1 MQPQNPNTQRPEN
14 HPYMPYGYQNPNMMP
29 PIYGMQYPYNH
40 PYMPYGYQ
48 PVPGNS
54 SLPSHVNFPN
64 IEPTSEPNTP
74 RFSSGST
81 DIPQFS
87 TQISLGELGGDTPH
101 SFEAP
106 TQQSAKKGNYAS
118 WTFEENKLLLT
129 GYFHYSTD
137 SELGSNQKGD
147 TFWGK
152 ISDYVNENSDR
163 GIQRNIVKC
172 QSHFRDLN
180 KKISNFVGCY
190 SAATRERRSGWSDN
204 DYISKGLELY
214 SENQGRDATKKKA
227 RASSSKS
234 STSRKSKVT
243 IQEELSDLAS
253 RRDANEQY
261 RATQVS
267 AIQEYNRNKKLEM
280 WLSLKNK
287 EARDDEDEAAYT
299 RDHGAAHQ
307 RLMAD
312 YFDESCTYSDMQF
325 RRRYRMKR
333 SLFLRIVDALSNY
346 DNYFTLRRDNSKN
359 LGLSPI
365 QKCTAA
371 IRMLAYG
378 VAAEACDEYVKIGE
392 STTIE
397 CTRNFCDGVIALFQ
411 DEYLRRPNVEDVQRL
426 LQVGQERGFP
436 GMIGSIDCMHWQ
448 WKNCPNAWQGTLN
461 DINVLDRS
469 PVFDD
474 IESGEAPEVNFIV
487 NRRQYN
493 RAYYLADGIY
503 PKWPVFVQS
512 IQLPQGNKAQLFAKQ
527 QESYRMDV
535 ERAFGVLQ
543 ARFAII
549 RQPARMWDI
558 EVLGKIM
565 RACIILHNMIV
576 EDERD
581 TYLRNWENI
590 DFEPS
595 NNASASSS
603 SSFNVQTQ
611 VLPQFEVHVQA
622 RAESDIHTRADLRDR
637 AKHIQL
643 KKDLVEHIWQ
653 KFGAT
658 FE

>member
-214 SENQGRDATKKKA
+214 SENQGTKFQLLDEWKLVRHQPKYITGATESGSSGSKRKSGSDDVDSAIHSLVRPEGRDATKKKA

-243 IQEELSDLAS
+243 IDK
-253 RRDANEQY
+253 
-261 RATQVS
+261 TMTTHC
-267 AIQEYNRNKKLEM
+267 I
-280 WLSLKNK
+280 
-287 EARDDEDEAAYT
+287 
-299 RDHGAAHQ
+299 
-307 RLMAD
+307 
-312 YFDESCTYSDMQF
+312 
-325 RRRYRMKR
+325 
-333 SLFLRIVDALSNY
+333 
-346 DNYFTLRRDNSKN
+346 TLQN
-359 LGLSPI
+359 
-365 QKCTAA
+365 Q
-371 IRMLAYG
+371 
-378 VAAEACDEYVKIGE
+378 
-392 STTIE
+392 
-397 CTRNFCDGVIALFQ
+397 
-411 DEYLRRPNVEDVQRL
+411 
-426 LQVGQERGFP
+426 
-436 GMIGSIDCMHWQ
+436 
-448 WKNCPNAWQGTLN
+448 
-461 DINVLDRS
+461 
-469 PVFDD
+469 
-474 IESGEAPEVNFIV
+474 
-487 NRRQYN
+487 
-493 RAYYLADGIY
+493 
-503 PKWPVFVQS
+503 
-512 IQLPQGNKAQLFAKQ
+512 
-527 QESYRMDV
+527 
-535 ERAFGVLQ
+535 
-543 ARFAII
+543 
-549 RQPARMWDI
+549 
-558 EVLGKIM
+558 
-565 RACIILHNMIV
+565 
-576 EDERD
+576 
-581 TYLRNWENI
+581 
-590 DFEPS
+590 
-595 NNASASSS
+595 
-603 SSFNVQTQ
+603 
-611 VLPQFEVHVQA
+611 
-622 RAESDIHTRADLRDR
+622 
-637 AKHIQL
+637 
-643 KKDLVEHIWQ
+643 
-653 KFGAT
+653 
-658 FE
+658 